1 MAQIERV
8 TIGPQ
13 GRLVIPA
20 AMRRQLGLEA
30 GSVVLVRLEGDALRL
45 ERQEATLDRLRARY
59 AKAAGEP
66 SVVDELLAERREE
79 AHRDTEA

>member
-1 MAQIERV
+1 MARTERV

-20 AMRRQLGLEA
+20 AMRRHLGLEP
-30 GSVVLVRLEGDALRL
+30 GSVVVVRLEGDVLRL

-59 AKAAGEP
+59 AEAAGGP
-66 SVVDELLAERREE
+66 SVVEELLAERREE
-79 AHRDTEA
+79 AHRDAGA